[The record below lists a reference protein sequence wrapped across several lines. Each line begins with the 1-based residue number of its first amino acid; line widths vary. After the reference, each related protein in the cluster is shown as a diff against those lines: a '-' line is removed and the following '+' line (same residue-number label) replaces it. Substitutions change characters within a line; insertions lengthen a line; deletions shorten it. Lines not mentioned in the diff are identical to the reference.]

1 MYVNA
6 PGEEVLSY
14 SFICVYR
21 HQIVFEH
28 QLLSQ
33 LGSVSAFRGHKP
45 VGERGA
51 GICLSFKEHHSLAE
65 ETKKQGRVP
74 VSGEKS
80 RSLTGY
86 CPWTW

>member
-1 MYVNA
+1 MGTACVNA

-14 SFICVYR
+14 SFICVYM

-33 LGSVSAFRGHKP
+33 LSSVSAFRGHKP

-51 GICLSFKEHHSLAE
+51 GICLRPKEHHSLAE

-74 VSGEKS
+74 VSG
-80 RSLTGY
+80 T
-86 CPWTW
+86 